1 MSTLT
6 MELSSVKNIKNAKLE
21 IPLEKGIYCFAGR
34 NACGKSTIMACLGR
48 LVVNYSLNSLIFS
61 EKIDQ
66 SIIQFKYQNSL
77 TQWKYNLKNKNWHE
91 TIVSGRT
98 ISFKGMYEGS
108 FFYGTR
114 FKDSQI
120 IDKILKQHR
129 SNIDEIIA
137 DAPDYVKSNLSFIL
151 HGNYEVYNNLKKLKQ
166 NKDFLKKFRN
176 VPYFNMYSS
185 QIVSQYKMSSGE
197 CLLISLLDFINNVVV
212 KKDSPQ
218 NLLPRLVVIDEIE
231 TALHPVAI
239 DRLITFLNEMIAKTN
254 LVVIL
259 TSHSPEV
266 ITRINHN
273 NLYML
278 EMQSNNELKVINPCY
293 PSYAIRAVYKHDGF
307 DFIILV
313 EDLLAKYFVEHIIA
327 KNNANASKLINVL
340 PVGGWENVLKLHQEL
355 RNNNSF
361 GIGTKII
368 SILDGDINREQFD
381 AYSALPI
388 LSLPIQ
394 SIEKFL
400 KLVVSET
407 KYFEIRKEIND
418 RFFVVNTID
427 SIYSEC
433 IKRNSPDGKPFYKM
447 LIQNLEQRRISEDSF
462 IHGLVDIIDKNIDIK
477 KFSSNLLKI
486 LNQ

>member
-1 MSTLT
+1 
-6 MELSSVKNIKNAKLE
+6 
-21 IPLEKGIYCFAGR
+21 
-34 NACGKSTIMACLGR
+34 
-48 LVVNYSLNSLIFS
+48 
-61 EKIDQ
+61 
-66 SIIQFKYQNSL
+66 
-77 TQWKYNLKNKNWHE
+77 
-91 TIVSGRT
+91 
-98 ISFKGMYEGS
+98 
-108 FFYGTR
+108 
-114 FKDSQI
+114 
-120 IDKILKQHR
+120 
-129 SNIDEIIA
+129 
-137 DAPDYVKSNLSFIL
+137 
-151 HGNYEVYNNLKKLKQ
+151 
-166 NKDFLKKFRN
+166 
-176 VPYFNMYSS
+176 
-185 QIVSQYKMSSGE
+185 
-197 CLLISLLDFINNVVV
+197 
-212 KKDSPQ
+212 
-218 NLLPRLVVIDEIE
+218 
-231 TALHPVAI
+231 
-239 DRLITFLNEMIAKTN
+239 
-254 LVVIL
+254 
-259 TSHSPEV
+259 
-266 ITRINHN
+266 
-273 NLYML
+273 
-278 EMQSNNELKVINPCY
+278 MQSNNELKVINPCY

-313 EDLLAKYFVEHIIA
+313 EDLLAKYFVERIIA

-381 AYSALPI
+381 AYSGLPI